1 MIRTLISFVLVFNII
16 VFVHELGHYVMARRA
31 GIRIHEFALGMGP
44 TIWKKEKNN
53 TIYALRALPIGG
65 FVKMEG
71 EDTDSDAEDSFNS
84 KSPAQRFGV
93 IVAGA
98 MMNLF
103 LAFFIIL
110 VINLSLGQPTLTLS
124 EITPNSPAQ
133 EAGMLAGDT
142 ITGINGKSVSTWEEA
157 LMIIGEAEGELV
169 LDVKRDGETLT
180 FRVMPEESDG
190 RMVIGIVRGTSRNP
204 LTALSYTFK
213 QVGFLLTMM
222 LGFFRDL
229 FTGKA
234 NLEGV
239 VGPIGLATFVG
250 ESARGGIISLA
261 LLTAYISLNLAVVN
275 LLPIPAL
282 DGGRLL
288 FILIEMLRGK
298 PIPPEKEGMVHTAGL
313 ILLLLLIVFITYQDI
328 VRLFQ

>member
-1 MIRTLISFVLVFNII
+1 
-16 VFVHELGHYVMARRA
+16 
-31 GIRIHEFALGMGP
+31 
-44 TIWKKEKNN
+44 
-53 TIYALRALPIGG
+53 
-65 FVKMEG
+65 
-71 EDTDSDAEDSFNS
+71 
-84 KSPAQRFGV
+84 
-93 IVAGA
+93 
-98 MMNLF
+98 
-103 LAFFIIL
+103 
-110 VINLSLGQPTLTLS
+110 
-124 EITPNSPAQ
+124 
-133 EAGMLAGDT
+133 
-142 ITGINGKSVSTWEEA
+142 
-157 LMIIGEAEGELV
+157 MIIGEAEGELV